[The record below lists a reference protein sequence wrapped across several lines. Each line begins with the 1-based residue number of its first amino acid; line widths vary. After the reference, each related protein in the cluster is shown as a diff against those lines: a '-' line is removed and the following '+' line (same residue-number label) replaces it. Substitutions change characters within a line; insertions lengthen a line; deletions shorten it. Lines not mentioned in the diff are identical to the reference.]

1 MTADGLKNRGGNM
14 LEFLVFT
21 GIALGFT
28 LAQFHFD
35 RLRCDITIAE
45 AAKRERER
53 YWAQRFSS
61 T

>member
-1 MTADGLKNRGGNM
+1 M

-28 LAQFHFD
+28 LAQIHFD
-35 RLRCDITIAE
+35 RLRCDIMIAE

-61 T
+61 I